1 MIEQL
6 GKTLDWQTAST
17 NEFPILGDREV
28 HLWWLPLRLTQTQS
42 DQALGWLSDI
52 QRDKYARRAT
62 PALQQSY
69 LAGRYYLL
77 TLLGAYIG
85 AQPKDV
91 LLSYSR
97 LNKPYLSHH
106 DQNIEF
112 NFTDTSAQGESFGVF
127 AFSRSRVVG
136 VDIEALDRRSDFSA
150 IAERR
155 FSQAELIK
163 VGTPLDPEKF
173 LAIWTRKEAYGKA
186 TGLGINFRMNQR
198 NLVDGD
204 SHNFSI
210 VDDKQDQ
217 WQLSQIALG
226 DKFIS
231 ALVYSGAQSLSM
243 KAFNCLNQTP

>member
-17 NEFPILGDREV
+17 NEFPILGGSEV
-28 HLWWLPLRLTQTQS
+28 HLWWLPLRLTQIQS
-42 DQALGWLSDI
+42 DHALDWLSDI

-77 TLLGAYIG
+77 SLLGAYIG
-85 AQPKDV
+85 AQPRDV

-127 AFSRSRVVG
+127 AFSRNRAVG

-150 IAERR
+150 IADKR
-155 FSQAELIK
+155 FSKDELIK
-163 VGTPLDPEKF
+163 VGTPLDPGKF

-186 TGLGINFRMNQR
+186 AGLGINFKMNQR

-204 SHNFSI
+204 RHDLGI

-226 DKFIS
+226 ERFIS
-231 ALVYSGAQSLSM
+231 ALVYSGAQSLSI
-243 KAFNCLNQTP
+243 KAFSSLNQTP